1 MQGPGQG
8 QVPAQCAGEHF
19 SSVYKALPAY
29 PQLCLEH
36 TGQSLPGWSLLL
48 GLPQSLPHPH
58 ST

>member
-36 TGQSLPGWSLLL
+36 TGQSLPG
-48 GLPQSLPHPH
+48 
-58 ST
+58 